1 MVQNMEFKNILSNFQ
16 VQLLDDIKNIKKN
29 LKLLIS
35 ADTTNNLYELTT
47 NEYNKLLAENISIL
61 HKKSI
66 LSTMHTINAE
76 ADVVAQDLKLD
87 KRIQQYNQ
95 KQSFVAL

>member
-61 HKKSI
+61 YKKSI

-76 ADVVAQDLKLD
+76 ADVVVQDLKLD